1 MLNRMSKARN
11 KIDQMSTADWQQYHH
26 LLSNQ
31 QLMKYFAD
39 EVHRFSRCPMKPD
52 DVLRRFSLNGDGHLD
67 LREFQLAVTRLE
79 IVASSSQQTDGYGQD
94 PHPDR
99 DLERAKE
106 LYLVFCPT
114 QTRKLDIDLFCRI
127 MTEWSLQ
134 LMRASYQ
141 HDSTSQLT
149 SSVSSLSMN
158 KRVQFSSPR
167 APLATPYATQ
177 ATLNAKRIITGNEGD
192 NDSNGRS
199 THLTE
204 GETLWQRLATSITQS
219 SEKLRQIFFK
229 MDVMSSGKVS
239 PEELELALSH
249 IGVFLTTREYEKLY
263 MSLGEDVKEY
273 TRDGA
278 TNGRWRGR
286 GGNGKA
292 FTIKYAKFLALFQE
306 KDGIDHRTQTMPSNS
321 KQVSPPVVGVGSA
334 RLWDLL
340 VAAFDKLQS
349 LFHQFQRIG
358 QYYLPPETFRDC
370 LLRCGITL
378 SNADFAALRVRLL
391 PFSDSASGSIGVS
404 PLLDALKAADRT
416 TMKSKASPGVPGT
429 SVGYVNRS
437 PIRLGRKTVQ
447 PTAYSPV
454 ISESEPYP
462 AGKSTQERNA
472 EASRTIVKICD
483 ERRRESELHFPT
495 ATTSPRAVNS
505 GESEAYLEHQ
515 HRRQD
520 PFFSTGKP
528 PPALEARILSK
539 LQQLKQLG
547 QLSGSSPQSVFPGD
561 RFGHISRGQFRQSLS
576 HLNLLVRYADVEAL
590 FWTLDTQGRGYIT
603 AQDFYDHLNNF
614 ATREK
619 TTESSKQLPVL
630 SLDGSTQRARLPR
643 SVQKIFEK
651 MLVELPRVVAICER
665 MDTNQTG
672 SVSTTEMLQAIHELG
687 IMASIADKQAA
698 IEALSRD
705 QSQQQADQIPYHS
718 LEDRLGALCS
728 DLLSPRKRKKHL
740 STTSVLLAPHEE
752 QPTEV
757 ASSYNHD
764 PRVND
769 LLWNCPRRRL
779 VQDHRAARSS
789 IRIADEL
796 NSPNGEFSPVQPPRS
811 STDLEDAKSRQERR
825 HRIALVSV
833 LQDLLERR
841 SDLKTALDLHRRA
854 DARGHVTKKDLVE
867 ILLTSRLNLH
877 FPAGASAAQELV
889 DELYPSLRPES
900 GLGFL
905 DVLRRISDLL
915 GEVTKELSLVPP
927 AHPGNVRPSTFSTN
941 PYQNPQRPTGR
952 RLNNSLDMHS
962 SVLPTAMSSF
972 TKLASAPNG
981 ESFAGSASTVRRKL
995 LQESRLKSLLDSDY
1009 GLQSAAV
1016 LVRHAFK
1023 GLAPRDMVVPID
1035 NGEFEATCR
1044 ASDIKHVC
1052 YRLGLD
1058 LDLQEQ
1064 QFVASSIDTEDSGF
1078 VSSPG
1083 LLDFFTK
1090 LTKTGENAVS
1100 SSFSKEKETGSDTRR
1115 SVTFCE
1121 DGQYYESIRR
1131 PNSIAH

>member
-1 MLNRMSKARN
+1 MSKTKN
-11 KIDQMSTADWQQYHH
+11 KVDQMSTADWQQYHQ
-26 LLSNQ
+26 LLSNH

-39 EVHRFSRCPMKPD
+39 EVHRFARCPMKPD

-79 IVASSSQQTDGYGQD
+79 IVAPSSLQSNGSSQELQ
-94 PHPDR
+94 PDR

-134 LMRASYQ
+134 LMRSSYQ
-141 HDSTSQLT
+141 HDP
-149 SSVSSLSMN
+149 SSRLASPMPTLSMN
-158 KRVQFSSPR
+158 KRIQYSSPR
-167 APLATPYATQ
+167 TPLATPYATQ
-177 ATLNAKRIITGNEGD
+177 ATLNASRTIAGNEG
-192 NDSNGRS
+192 NTDSNGHS
-199 THLTE
+199 THLLE
-204 GETLWQRLATSITQS
+204 GEALWQRLTTSITQNG
-219 SEKLRQIFFK
+219 EKLRQIFFK

-278 TNGRWRGR
+278 SNGKWRGR
-286 GGNGKA
+286 GGNGNA
-292 FTIKYAKFLALFQE
+292 FTIKYAAFLDLFQE
-306 KDGIDHRTQTMPSNS
+306 KDGVDHRTQTMPSNS
-321 KQVSPPVVGVGSA
+321 KLVSPPVVGIGSA

-340 VAAFDKLQS
+340 VAAFEKLQS
-349 LFHQFQRIG
+349 LFHQYQRIG

-391 PFSDSASGSIGVS
+391 PFSDSAGSIGVG
-404 PLLDALKAADRT
+404 PLLEALKAADRT

-429 SVGYVNRS
+429 SVGYVSQS
-437 PIRLGRKTVQ
+437 PIRLGKKAVQ
-447 PTAYSPV
+447 STAYSPV
-454 ISESEPYP
+454 ISGSEPYP

-472 EASRTIVKICD
+472 EANRTIVKICD

-495 ATTSPRAVNS
+495 ATTSPRAANT
-505 GESEAYLEHQ
+505 GE
-515 HRRQD
+515 
-520 PFFSTGKP
+520 
-528 PPALEARILSK
+528 
-539 LQQLKQLG
+539 
-547 QLSGSSPQSVFPGD
+547 
-561 RFGHISRGQFRQSLS
+561 
-576 HLNLLVRYADVEAL
+576 N
-590 FWTLDTQGRGYIT
+590 TQGRGYIT
-603 AQDFYDHLNNF
+603 AQDFYDHLNTF
-614 ATREK
+614 ATQQK
-619 TTESSKQLPVL
+619 ATESSQQLP
-630 SLDGSTQRARLPR
+630 SISIDGSIQRARLRLPR

-651 MLVELPRVVAICER
+651 MLVELPRIIAICER

-672 SVSTTEMLQAIHELG
+672 SVSTTELLQAIHELG

-698 IEALSRD
+698 IEALNRD
-705 QSQQQADQIPYHS
+705 QSQQSDQIPYRS

-728 DLLSPRKRKKHL
+728 DLLSPKKRKKHL
-740 STTSVLLAPHEE
+740 STTSVLLAPYEE
-752 QPTEV
+752 LPTDVE
-757 ASSYNHD
+757 SSYNHT
-764 PRVND
+764 ND
-769 LLWNCPRRRL
+769 TLWNCPRRRM

-789 IRIADEL
+789 IRITDEIS
-796 NSPNGEFSPVQPPRS
+796 NPHTQVHPVQPSRRS
-811 STDLEDAKSRQERR
+811 TAVDDVNSRQERR
-825 HRIALVSV
+825 HRVALVSI

-867 ILLTSRLNLH
+867 VLLTSRLNLH
-877 FPAGASAAQELV
+877 FPTGAPAAQELV
-889 DELYPSLRPES
+889 DELYPSLHPES

-905 DVLRRISDLL
+905 DILRRISELL
-915 GEVTKELSLVPP
+915 GEVTKELSSAPTP
-927 AHPGNVRPSTFSTN
+927 SGNRPLSTFSTN
-941 PYQNPQRPTGR
+941 PYQHPQRPTGR

-962 SVLPTAMSSF
+962 SVLPTTSGSF
-972 TKLASAPNG
+972 TKLSLLSNG
-981 ESFAGSASTVRRKL
+981 ETLAGSASTVRRKL
-995 LQESRLKSLLDSDY
+995 LQDSRLKNLLDSDY

-1023 GLAPRDMVVPID
+1023 GLAPREMVVPID

-1064 QFVASSIDTEDSGF
+1064 QFVASSVDTGDSGF
-1078 VSSPG
+1078 VSSPD

-1090 LTKTGENAVS
+1090 LVKTGDCTASN
-1100 SSFSKEKETGSDTRR
+1100 SFSKEKESRSDNRR

-1121 DGQYYESIRR
+1121 DR
-1131 PNSIAH
+1131 PVLREY